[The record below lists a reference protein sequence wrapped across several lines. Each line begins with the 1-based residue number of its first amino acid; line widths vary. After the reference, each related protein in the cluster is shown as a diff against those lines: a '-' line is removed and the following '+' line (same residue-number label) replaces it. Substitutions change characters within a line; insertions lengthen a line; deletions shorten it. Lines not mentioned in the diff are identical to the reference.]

1 MFEKLP
7 PKILVIDNDEIIL
20 GKICN
25 GIERALFSVVRSHE
39 ISSGI
44 EMLKQHKINAVVIT
58 TRFGQEKLY
67 SIMNEFVQRN
77 LCIVICMEENENI
90 ESYKNFTFPLLS
102 FITRPFTPNEL
113 ITEIK
118 SLLRKSNPVLEDKV
132 LRYKDLSMDLATYKV
147 NRGSKQIYL
156 GPTEFK
162 MLQTLIMDPK
172 HIFSREQIL
181 ELVWGNSENVDLR
194 TIDVHINRI
203 RSFLKLDTDITSI
216 IQTVRSKGYCLSL
229 PGQKD

>member
-7 PKILVIDNDEIIL
+7 PKVLVIDNDEVIL

-25 GIERALFSVVRSHE
+25 GIERALFSVVRAYE
-39 ISSGI
+39 IPSGI
-44 EMLKQHKINAVVIT
+44 EMLKQHKLNAVVIT
-58 TRFGQEKLY
+58 TRFGKEQLH
-67 SIMNEFVQRN
+67 SIMNEFVEKN
-77 LCIVICMEENENI
+77 LCIVIAMEENENI
-90 ESYKNFTFPLLS
+90 ESYKDFTFPLLS
-102 FITRPFTPNEL
+102 FIKRPFTPNEL
-113 ITEIK
+113 ITQIK
-118 SLLRKSNPVLEDKV
+118 SLLRKANPVFEDKI
-132 LRYKDLSMDLATYKV
+132 LRYKDLYMDLATYKV

-181 ELVWGNSENVDLR
+181 ELVWGKSENIDLR